1 MAGTL
6 TKARQNAPR
15 KQEGVK
21 ALYVRLTPTT
31 FRYQR
36 LLELAKE
43 YDCSYHR
50 IALDAIDWY
59 LRTQTRNKT

>member
-1 MAGTL
+1 MTGT
-6 TKARQNAPR
+6 TVKARQNSPKKPAGAR
-15 KQEGVK
+15 
-21 ALYVRLTPTT
+21 AIYVRLTPAT
-31 FRYQR
+31 FRYHR

-59 LRTQTRNKT
+59 LRTQISKKT